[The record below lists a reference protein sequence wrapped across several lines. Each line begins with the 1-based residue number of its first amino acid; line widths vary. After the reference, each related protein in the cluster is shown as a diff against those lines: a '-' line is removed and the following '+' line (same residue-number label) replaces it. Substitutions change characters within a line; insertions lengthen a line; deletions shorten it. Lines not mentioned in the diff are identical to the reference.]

1 MLKQGIQANPNA
13 DVLGLDLANLEA
25 SSGKLDDAL
34 GVLKEVLKKNP
45 KEVGA
50 LEGKFKIFVYRKDWA
65 GAAGVAEQIKT
76 LFPDS
81 VKGYHFAGLVQQ
93 AKGDL
98 QASVGE
104 FQSALDHAP
113 DAIEALSQLIKSHL
127 ALKQRDQAVAK
138 LKEVIKNQPK
148 HFVAYNLLGEIY
160 LAEKKFEDAIT
171 QFKSAIELNPKQKIS
186 SDPN

>member
-76 LFPDS
+76 LEFRKDKAS
-81 VKGYHFAGLVQQ
+81 RENKLINFICVAAG
-93 AKGDL
+93 
-98 QASVGE
+98 
-104 FQSALDHAP
+104 
-113 DAIEALSQLIKSHL
+113 
-127 ALKQRDQAVAK
+127 
-138 LKEVIKNQPK
+138 
-148 HFVAYNLLGEIY
+148 AY
-160 LAEKKFEDAIT
+160 
-171 QFKSAIELNPKQKIS
+171 S
-186 SDPN
+186 SSRHGTWPT